1 MYLAI
6 IRNQDNEKEV
16 KLFWNDVDFLREESA
31 GNVVESVNL
40 TIRGKRYRDRKES
53 LREIAIAAQ
62 HISFDDAACDVM
74 WWLADEM
81 QDYFYRNGQ
90 RYGLLRELRENAM
103 L

>member
-1 MYLAI
+1 MVLAI
-6 IRNQDNEKEV
+6 VYNQDREKEV
-16 KLFWNDVDFLREESA
+16 KLFWKHTDFLCEHNAE
-31 GNVVESVNL
+31 NVVEFVDL
-40 TIRGKRYRDRKES
+40 TIRGKRYRDRKEC